1 MKSFSTY
8 VPHKNMAEY
17 ITLTDSFSRNKMYSR
32 NFEQLQLGSYNS
44 LRSIK
49 ILHEKT
55 AKRGNNTLFMEFS

>member
-1 MKSFSTY
+1 
-8 VPHKNMAEY
+8 MAEY
-17 ITLTDSFSRNKMYSR
+17 ITLTDSFSRNKMYSQ

-55 AKRGNNTLFMEFS
+55 AKQRNNTLFMEFS